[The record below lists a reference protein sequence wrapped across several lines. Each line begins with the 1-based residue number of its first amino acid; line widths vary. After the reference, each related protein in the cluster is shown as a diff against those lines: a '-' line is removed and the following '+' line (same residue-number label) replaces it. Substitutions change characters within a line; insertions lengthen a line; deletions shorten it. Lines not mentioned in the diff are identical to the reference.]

1 MLATQCLRGF
11 FSVSVVM
18 FALAVLSPLAYA
30 IPTELFFS
38 EYIEGTS
45 NNKALEIYN
54 GTGSAI
60 DLGTAGYNVQMFFNG
75 NTSAGTTINL
85 TGTVSN
91 NDVYVLA
98 PSTADVN
105 ILLKTNQFTGVGVF
119 WFTGNDTVVL
129 RKGST
134 MIDVIGQIGVDPG
147 TGWGTSPTGTAN
159 ATLQRKSSIWGGDT
173 NSADAFDPS
182 IEWNGFTQDTFGG
195 LGTHS
200 VAAPVP
206 IPSTLLLLG
215 SGLVGMV
222 GIGRKRFKK

>member
-1 MLATQCLRGF
+1 VFAGVFQCVGCHVRAR
-11 FSVSVVM
+11 SSQS
-18 FALAVLSPLAYA
+18 ARIRHPY
-30 IPTELFFS
+30 ELFFS

-105 ILLKTNQFTGVGVF
+105 ILLKTNQFTGVGYSGSLETIL
-119 WFTGNDTVVL
+119 WF
-129 RKGST
+129 
-134 MIDVIGQIGVDPG
+134 
-147 TGWGTSPTGTAN
+147 
-159 ATLQRKSSIWGGDT
+159 
-173 NSADAFDPS
+173 
-182 IEWNGFTQDTFGG
+182 
-195 LGTHS
+195 
-200 VAAPVP
+200 
-206 IPSTLLLLG
+206 
-215 SGLVGMV
+215 
-222 GIGRKRFKK
+222 

>member
-1 MLATQCLRGF
+1 
-11 FSVSVVM
+11 V
-18 FALAVLSPLAYA
+18 FALAALGSHANA
-30 IPTELFFS
+30 ITSELFIS
-38 EYIEGTS
+38 EYLEGS
-45 NNKALEIYN
+45 YFNKALEIYN
-54 GTGSAI
+54 GTGSEI
-60 DLGTAGYNVQMFFNG
+60 DLATAGYNVQIFYG
-75 NTSAGTTINL
+75 GITSAGTTINL

-147 TGWGTSPTGTAN
+147 TGWGTSPTSTAN